1 MLRRSARSL
10 GTLARWLGPWAEG
23 ATPRGVARSAV
34 RLEASRGPMKVYEY
48 ACGQPHA
55 SYLVLPGLHFLGPD
69 DPRLDRFCRVLA
81 RAGFF
86 VVAPVIPAYAA
97 LTVEP
102 SAVSDARVAYAH
114 AVRAAARRGLG
125 TPALFSV
132 SFGSTLAFEL
142 LADEGLEPR
151 PRGAMIFGGFAE
163 LGPTVRFAATGRA
176 EHEGEIHV
184 LPSDP
189 LNLPVVAL
197 HLLPYRS
204 LPGDRGEL
212 ERALREMV
220 YRTWGRMELKRH
232 GARAPIADEVA
243 ASLSEELRPSFYAAC
258 GLGDESEGWFES
270 GLAESIDRLGF
281 FDPGARLARVEAPVT
296 LVHGRDDDVIPYL
309 ESLKLE
315 RALSGSRRPRLHL
328 TGMYGHTGSS
338 RPPLSS
344 IARETAVLTRM
355 LHDLAHLP

>member
-1 MLRRSARSL
+1 
-10 GTLARWLGPWAEG
+10 
-23 ATPRGVARSAV
+23 
-34 RLEASRGPMKVYEY
+34 MKIYEY
-48 ACGQPHA
+48 ACERPRA

-86 VVAPVIPAYAA
+86 VTAPVIPAYAA
-97 LTVEP
+97 LTVAP
-102 SAVSDARVAYAH
+102 SAVADARIAYLH
-114 AVRAAARRGLG
+114 AARASGLRGLG

-132 SFGSTLAFEL
+132 SFGSSLAFEL
-142 LADEGLEPR
+142 LADPTLEPR

-176 EHEGEIHV
+176 EHEGRTHI

-197 HLLPYRS
+197 HLLPHRS
-204 LPGDRGEL
+204 LPGNRSEL

-220 YRTWGRMELKRH
+220 YRTWGRMELKQP
-232 GARAPIADEVA
+232 GARDSIAREVA
-243 ASLSEELRPSFYAAC
+243 ARLPPELRPSFFAAC
-258 GLGDESEGWFES
+258 GLSDESDAWLRR
-270 GLAESIDRLGF
+270 GLAESIERLGF
-281 FDPGARLARVEAPVT
+281 FDPGAKLARVEAPVT

-315 RALSGSRRPRLHL
+315 RSLQGSRRVRLHL

-355 LHDLAHLP
+355 LFDLATLP